1 MVLYSLR
8 GRSRADA
15 EASQPPT
22 DMLAAMIARGEIAR
36 ARYLA
41 RLAEPGLAGPQR
53 TRLRHLL
60 LVLDGRLA
68 HLRAQLA
75 AQPEAPREEPG
86 SAATGRTK
94 RGRAS
99 YRNFLPR
106 TE

>member
-1 MVLYSLR
+1 
-8 GRSRADA
+8 
-15 EASQPPT
+15 
-22 DMLAAMIARGEIAR
+22 MLAAMIARGEAAR
-36 ARYLA
+36 ARYLT

-75 AQPEAPREEPG
+75 AQP
-86 SAATGRTK
+86 ATPQGEDGGGASGRAK

-106 TE
+106 SE

>member
-1 MVLYSLR
+1 M
-8 GRSRADA
+8 
-15 EASQPPT
+15 
-22 DMLAAMIARGEIAR
+22 DMIAAMIARGEAAR
-36 ARYLA
+36 ARYLT

-75 AQPEAPREEPG
+75 AQPASPREGDGDPP
-86 SAATGRTK
+86 TGRPK
-94 RGRAS
+94 RSRAS

-106 TE
+106 PE

>member
-1 MVLYSLR
+1 M
-8 GRSRADA
+8 
-15 EASQPPT
+15 
-22 DMLAAMIARGEIAR
+22 DMLAAMIARGEAAR

-75 AQPEAPREEPG
+75 AQPATPHERDGAT
-86 SAATGRTK
+86 ATGRS
-94 RGRAS
+94 RRSRAS

-106 TE
+106 PE